1 MEKCIHELHPPLFS
15 LQSPAG
21 LPLLLPKKKKKSCIF
36 LIHRKLWLDRFNP
49 AHLGGLGES
58 LVFPPALLGAQVLGG
73 DFLEA
78 GGGAGAEDAA
88 AAAEPGGADSA
99 GEGGAAAAAA
109 EGPRRVAR
117 SRPPWA
123 QAAC

>member
-1 MEKCIHELHPPLFS
+1 MYPRVTSPPFFLAKPRWS
-15 LQSPAG
+15 SSPSAK
-21 LPLLLPKKKKKSCIF
+21 KKKKKSCIF

-49 AHLGGLGES
+49 AHLGGLEES

-99 GEGGAAAAAA
+99 GEGGAAAA
-109 EGPRRVAR
+109 EGPRRVAG